1 MQELDLSKEAFLF
14 MESGKEDEWR
24 AIVEVSLHPGARYSR
39 VQTVRLVGMLLLIY
53 CKVSKLE
60 LSTKLRRSFPN
71 HGESPYWGLLLVES
85 TY

>member
-1 MQELDLSKEAFLF
+1 MNYRIVPHQCYCLQELDLSKEAFLF

-53 CKVSKLE
+53 CKV
-60 LSTKLRRSFPN
+60 
-71 HGESPYWGLLLVES
+71 
-85 TY
+85 

>member
-1 MQELDLSKEAFLF
+1 MFEVPHQYECLQELDLSKEAFLF

-53 CKVSKLE
+53 CKV
-60 LSTKLRRSFPN
+60 
-71 HGESPYWGLLLVES
+71 
-85 TY
+85 